1 MFPPEGEVA
10 LMFLKSYTGLSD
22 DGRRT
27 ARNSRSETL
36 MPLTE
41 CPYVKPSG
49 ALPTA
54 VGNVT
59 RGRGQRRP
67 QPWATLSAA
76 MCNAPQALQ
85 QRENAS
91 PKRLGIWEKRIYI
104 IDIQLWLSLF
114 RHHHIRSFSP
124 VNVSLSRSLSRSA

>member
-1 MFPPEGEVA
+1 MFPSEGEVA
-10 LMFLKSYTGLSD
+10 LMFLKCYTSLSD
-22 DGRRT
+22 DGQIT
-27 ARNSRSETL
+27 ARNSRSETQ

-54 VGNVT
+54 VGNVA
-59 RGRGQRRP
+59 RGRGQRCP

-91 PKRLGIWEKRIYI
+91 TKRLGIW
-104 IDIQLWLSLF
+104 
-114 RHHHIRSFSP
+114 
-124 VNVSLSRSLSRSA
+124 